1 MQDLLH
7 SLLRLHFDDI
17 RPEEWTPSYGGGASR
32 MDFLLKDERIV
43 IEAKMA
49 RANHAAKEISEELI
63 IDAARYKTHP
73 DCKTLVCLVYDPNY
87 IKNPRGVERD
97 GMTWRSYASSRRNLH
112 PLPRSSPVSYNH
124 ENIYVYQPQVPGE
137 QKRMKH
143 SYPTSEA
150 LKFLL
155 QMAHN
160 REMALPDFQGD
171 FVWDPSRRMSLSN
184 RLSATIPPAALLRIK
199 NGPYET
205 VQTSSYI
212 ANTKSRTLSQQ
223 R

>member
-1 MQDLLH
+1 M
-7 SLLRLHFDDI
+7 LRDIKRIQIARHWCVLCTIRITTSRIPAALNGTLDD
-17 RPEEWTPSYGGGASR
+17 
-32 MDFLLKDERIV
+32 
-43 IEAKMA
+43 
-49 RANHAAKEISEELI
+49 
-63 IDAARYKTHP
+63 
-73 DCKTLVCLVYDPNY
+73 CL
-87 IKNPRGVERD
+87 
-97 GMTWRSYASSRRNLH
+97 GMTWRSYASSRRNLP

-137 QKRMKH
+137 PKRMKH

-184 RLSATIPPAALLRIK
+184 RLSAT
-199 NGPYET
+199 
-205 VQTSSYI
+205 
-212 ANTKSRTLSQQ
+212 
-223 R
+223 

>member
-1 MQDLLH
+1 
-7 SLLRLHFDDI
+7 
-17 RPEEWTPSYGGGASR
+17 
-32 MDFLLKDERIV
+32 
-43 IEAKMA
+43 
-49 RANHAAKEISEELI
+49 
-63 IDAARYKTHP
+63 
-73 DCKTLVCLVYDPNY
+73 
-87 IKNPRGVERD
+87 
-97 GMTWRSYASSRRNLH
+97 
-112 PLPRSSPVSYNH
+112 
-124 ENIYVYQPQVPGE
+124 
-137 QKRMKH
+137 MKH

-205 VQTSSYI
+205 IQTSSYI
-212 ANTKSRTLSQQ
+212 ANTKSRTLPNKDNHLQKYRGFESAPL